1 LVSKKNTGKERRD
14 SYASWPKYVFILE
27 LEYHKPNI
35 ERMDGGR
42 KSFTKKNGLD
52 NAPNGRQKAEE
63 GFLQTAV
70 VIIESFRN
78 LNRCIQ
84 FLY

>member
-1 LVSKKNTGKERRD
+1 MLRGQNMYLYWNWNTTSR
-14 SYASWPKYVFILE
+14 ILNGWMG
-27 LEYHKPNI
+27 LGSP
-35 ERMDGGR
+35 
-42 KSFTKKNGLD
+42 SQKKNGLD

-63 GFLQTAV
+63 KFLQTAV

-78 LNRCIQ
+78 LNRCVQ